1 MNRDL
6 GFWKSEDGTEVRKSA
21 SSEPMTRDQKDRSMH
36 NSKEGIVRRAEA
48 PRISRRSILVSAGI
62 AAVTIPAVSFLGSA
76 PASAALD
83 VATIKR
89 RAGLPATARVPPP
102 AKGPTIPKSG
112 YLVEE
117 IEERVFWLTDGL
129 YQMIFVVTGEGVVAV
144 DAPPTIGNNIL
155 RAIKAVTDLPV
166 SHAIYSHH
174 HADHTGAMVLYEG
187 AALYAQEEVAGLL
200 KRDNDPNRPIPKNT
214 FVASMKI
221 KAGDDTV
228 ALGLS
233 RAEPLA
239 RQYLCVLAVPT
250 GPDARRHRVPWLGAI
265 CLPGRVARHPW
276 LDRGTRS
283 SIAVPVRNLC
293 WGPLNS
299 PRDP

>member
-102 AKGPTIPKSG
+102 AKGPPSRSPDISLKKS
-112 YLVEE
+112 
-117 IEERVFWLTDGL
+117 
-129 YQMIFVVTGEGVVAV
+129 
-144 DAPPTIGNNIL
+144 
-155 RAIKAVTDLPV
+155 
-166 SHAIYSHH
+166 
-174 HADHTGAMVLYEG
+174 
-187 AALYAQEEVAGLL
+187 
-200 KRDNDPNRPIPKNT
+200 
-214 FVASMKI
+214 
-221 KAGDDTV
+221 
-228 ALGLS
+228 
-233 RAEPLA
+233 
-239 RQYLCVLAVPT
+239 
-250 GPDARRHRVPWLGAI
+250 
-265 CLPGRVARHPW
+265 
-276 LDRGTRS
+276 RS
-283 SIAVPVRNLC
+283 GCS
-293 WGPLNS
+293 G
-299 PRDP
+299 